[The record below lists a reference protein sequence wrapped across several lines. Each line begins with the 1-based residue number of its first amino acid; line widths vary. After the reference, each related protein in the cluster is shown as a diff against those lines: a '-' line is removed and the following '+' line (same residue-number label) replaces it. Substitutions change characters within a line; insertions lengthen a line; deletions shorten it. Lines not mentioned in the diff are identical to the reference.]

1 MGMSHTPG
9 PYVVGKPGGP
19 SGPFW
24 NVINQDGNVVAMQI
38 MGKDNARLISA
49 APDLL
54 LSCMGMWGAIM
65 GISCD
70 WETADMQ
77 AERLDRAK
85 AAITKALGE
94 WPLDNAEV
102 LGGSNE

>member
-1 MGMSHTPG
+1 MGMTHTPG

-19 SGPFW
+19 AGPFW
-24 NVINQDGNVVAMQI
+24 SVINQDGNVVAMQI
-38 MGKDNARLISA
+38 TTNDNARLISA

-54 LSCMGMWGAIM
+54 LSCMEMWGAIVRIER
-65 GISCD
+65 GWD
-70 WETADMQ
+70 TADMQ
-77 AERLDRAK
+77 TECLDRAR

-102 LGGSNE
+102 LGGPNE